1 MNDINE
7 HPTTAVAES
16 GYSPRERGLLRRDR
30 FLDAATEVFMQHG
43 FEAASLQEIV
53 SRAGGSLATLY
64 RLFGNKEG
72 LFQAVID
79 RRSGNMLAQLDL
91 PHMGGID
98 PQTVLFNVGMRFVD
112 VVLSPD
118 VLSLH
123 RLLVAECGRNPRLRE
138 IFMTVAPER
147 STRAL
152 EDYLE
157 TQVISG
163 RLQLEDCSL
172 AAMQFLNMLKGNY
185 HMRGLLGEVVDM
197 PYAER
202 QRVVTHAVNLFL
214 RGCQRS

>member
-1 MNDINE
+1 MNDTNE

-152 EDYLE
+152 ADYLE

>member
-152 EDYLE
+152 ADYLE

>member
-1 MNDINE
+1 
-7 HPTTAVAES
+7 
-16 GYSPRERGLLRRDR
+16 
-30 FLDAATEVFMQHG
+30 MQHG

-152 EDYLE
+152 ADYLE